1 MTAFVSRFGFHGP
14 ARAAATADR
23 PAYVVAPAPD
33 KASALAAF
41 AAALDFPAWFG
52 GNYDALADAVGDLS
66 WLPPGPKTLVW
77 DGAVALRSRHPEV
90 YATIREILAE
100 RGPGDLDVVILMR

>member
-14 ARAAATADR
+14 ARNAALGNR

-33 KASALAAF
+33 KASVLAAF
-41 AAALDFPAWFG
+41 AAALDFPTWFG

-66 WLPPGPKTLVW
+66 WLPTGPKTLVW
-77 DGAVALRSRHPEV
+77 DGAAALRGSSPQV
-90 YATIREILAE
+90 YETIREILAE
-100 RGPGDLDVVILMR
+100 RAPGDLDVVVLMR